1 MSQNWHVRKRQ
12 DAPGAIRLR
21 QLLLCSSSAASSESV
36 VECCGKGEDR
46 CGYIWKQQ
54 PPNRRGIFSRL
65 KAAAAAGDGGHR
77 AALKMTE
84 SQRLVYVFRQVG
96 LFNIDPTQS

>member
-36 VECCGKGEDR
+36 VECSGKSTGKRGQVRLYLEATAP
-46 CGYIWKQQ
+46 QQ
-54 PPNRRGIFSRL
+54 ARDLLTSKSGSGSGSRGRWS
-65 KAAAAAGDGGHR
+65 
-77 AALKMTE
+77 
-84 SQRLVYVFRQVG
+84 
-96 LFNIDPTQS
+96 